1 MEIRV
6 EPSNSGQ
13 FETGWDR
20 QASLCTARET
30 GWTTEAIPV
39 LLFTAAVPRQNA
51 IRAQKGHGL
60 GCREQF
66 SMRVAAE
73 EEVLGGYGLLRR
85 RALAGGEGPSGT
97 LLPPFILNSD

>member
-1 MEIRV
+1 MDWINQARNACSPVLV
-6 EPSNSGQ
+6 E
-13 FETGWDR
+13 FD
-20 QASLCTARET
+20 L
-30 GWTTEAIPV
+30 IPV
-39 LLFTAAVPRQNA
+39 PGYVVLRQNA

-60 GCREQF
+60 GCSEQF

>member
-1 MEIRV
+1 M
-6 EPSNSGQ
+6 
-13 FETGWDR
+13 
-20 QASLCTARET
+20 SLR
-30 GWTTEAIPV
+30 GKV
-39 LLFTAAVPRQNA
+39 VPRQNA
-51 IRAQKGHGL
+51 IQAQKGHGL

-66 SMRVAAE
+66 SMRVVAE